1 MPYSVKKPAD
11 MKSMKEKLQK
21 TYKNISDTAAR
32 QAIHVWN
39 SVMEESDDEGRA
51 WASVYAALNKRG
63 LGKKAQE
70 NPMSRTLTA
79 SDRSS
84 LIRLA
89 STLPKGSPER
99 KAILN
104 GLAKLAAP
112 RRRAT
117 TVRTAG
123 KPDLPGLNLNAF
135 RAGLG
140 WAGQAISLEK
150 NNSKFYEMMITEN
163 PTGGFTLTKQWGAL
177 TDRGGAGRKVTRHED
192 HPSLEAAQRAMAR
205 HIRKRENKPA
215 HKEPYVNVFRRQP
228 VGQYTVGLS
237 RNVGFGWGTQEA
249 AFCTPAL
256 RDLLGLVEE
265 ALQEAKYTEDPAIV
279 ADTLDEALGVV
290 RDLERSD
297 IKKELDDRVR
307 APLARLRGQGRF
319 RPDLGRAEKELARF
333 RNYLRRQLDTCNV

>member
-32 QAIHVWN
+32 QAIYVWN
-39 SVMEESDDEGRA
+39 SVMEESRDEGRA
-51 WASVYAALNKRG
+51 WASVYAVLNKRG
-63 LGKKAQE
+63 LGKKARE

-79 SDRSS
+79 SDRKS

-89 STLPKGSPER
+89 SSLPKGSPER
-99 KAILN
+99 RAILT
-104 GLAKLAAP
+104 GLGRKGSG
-112 RRRAT
+112 RRAT
-117 TVRTAG
+117 TVRVAG

-135 RAGLG
+135 RKGLG

-163 PTGGFTLTKQWGAL
+163 PMGGATLTKQWGAL

-192 HPSLEAAQRAMAR
+192 HSSIESAQKAMAR

-237 RNVGFGWGTQEA
+237 RDVGFGWGTQEA

-256 RDLLGLVEE
+256 RDLLGLVDE
-265 ALQEAKYTEDPAIV
+265 ALREAKHTEDPAVV

-290 RDLERSD
+290 RSMDRSD

-333 RNYLRRQLDTCNV
+333 RNYLRRQISTCNV

>member
-1 MPYSVKKPAD
+1 
-11 MKSMKEKLQK
+11 
-21 TYKNISDTAAR
+21 
-32 QAIHVWN
+32 
-39 SVMEESDDEGRA
+39 ME
-51 WASVYAALNKRG
+51 W
-63 LGKKAQE
+63 
-70 NPMSRTLTA
+70 PIMSRTLTA
-79 SDRSS
+79 SDRSA

-89 STLPKGSPER
+89 STLPVGSEER

-104 GLAKLAAP
+104 GLSKVAP

-140 WAGQAISLEK
+140 WAGQAISAEK

-192 HPSLEAAQRAMAR
+192 HPSLESAQRAMAR

-290 RDLERSD
+290 RGMERSD

-333 RNYLRRQLDTCNV
+333 RNYLRRQIATCNV